1 MRRKKFTH
9 AVMFS
14 TTPEVYNA
22 LKKDSD
28 EFGISMSD
36 LMRRLTDDYVYGT
49 RTYSRSNLEKKENEG
64 TEIEPWAQSKED
76 ESQC

>member
-9 AVMFS
+9 AITFP
-14 TTPEVYNA
+14 TTPEVYEA

-28 EFGISMSD
+28 EFGISLSD

-49 RTYSRSNLEKKENEG
+49 RTYSKPSLGEMEIEG
-64 TEIEPWAQSKED
+64 TCTD
-76 ESQC
+76 ETKPDEQP

>member
-14 TTPEVYNA
+14 TTPEVYDA

-49 RTYSRSNLEKKENEG
+49 HTYSRHSDEER
-64 TEIEPWAQSKED
+64 EIEGANAPED
-76 ESQC
+76 AHDEQP

>member
-14 TTPEVYNA
+14 TTPEVYDA

-49 RTYSRSNLEKKENEG
+49 HNYSRSSLEERQ
-64 TEIEPWAQSKED
+64 IETTNVGEATHD
-76 ESQC
+76 N